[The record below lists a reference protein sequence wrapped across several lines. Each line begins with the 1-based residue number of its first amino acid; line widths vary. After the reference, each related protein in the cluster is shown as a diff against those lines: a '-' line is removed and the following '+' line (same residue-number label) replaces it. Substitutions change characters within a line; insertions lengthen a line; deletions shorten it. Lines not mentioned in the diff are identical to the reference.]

1 MSHFETKLLLALFWL
16 YMFLPKMLSIVLFQ
30 WQQQMNRGT
39 AREKYSPKYSFRA
52 LKHSTPGGGTPI
64 HYIYGYVPPKGVV
77 ILKLLI

>member
-30 WQQQMNRGT
+30 WQQQMTRGT

-52 LKHSTPGGGTPI
+52 LKHST
-64 HYIYGYVPPKGVV
+64 HRNVNF
-77 ILKLLI
+77 